1 MARRKTAIP
10 SRGAGSASAPK
21 GLLELDRFSGADLA
35 RWSKLSGDLDELNA
49 SLYFGVEPARRRLRS
64 KLCDALHQAGGI
76 ALNLRAWARMVTYQ
90 YSLQPLS
97 CAGSLQ
103 SVGGR
108 FNAGFELDENTLQ
121 PWPALYLAEDFE
133 TAYREKFQLASA
145 DLTEGLR
152 PDELALE
159 HAVGLTTVF
168 LNGHIDNVFDMTSF
182 VTLNSVGRIFR
193 DVKIPKEAS
202 QLAKQLKISDRQ
214 KIMIQNGQQLH
225 SAIVKNNW
233 RVWPMQFG
241 LPAPSQSMAEL
252 IKASGYE
259 GILYPSSKG
268 PGRCLVVFPEN
279 LSDHSHIELIG
290 AAPSAATITRLD
302 VHSSGAL
309 LGWESVP
316 LNRRTGPRL

>member
-1 MARRKTAIP
+1 LVRRKKHIP
-10 SRGAGSASAPK
+10 SKGVGAVPAPK
-21 GLLELDRFSGADLA
+21 GILELDRFSNADLA
-35 RWSKLSGDLDELNA
+35 HWKKLSNDLDELNA

-64 KLCDALHQAGGI
+64 KLCDALKQTGGV
-76 ALNLRAWARMVTYQ
+76 ALDLQRWARTVTYQ

-108 FNAGFELDENTLQ
+108 FNAGFELDDNTLH

-133 TAYREKFQLASA
+133 TAYREKFQLAST
-145 DLTEGLR
+145 DLTDGLK
-152 PDELALE
+152 PEELALE

-168 LNGHIDNVFDMTSF
+168 LNGRVENVFDMTSF
-182 VTLNSVGRIFR
+182 VSLNSVGRIFR

-202 QLAKQLKISDRQ
+202 QLAKKLKISDSH

-225 SAIVKNNW
+225 TAIVKNNW

-241 LPAPSQSMAEL
+241 IPAPSQTMAEL
-252 IKASGYE
+252 IKAAGYE

-268 PGRCLVVFPEN
+268 PGRCLAVFPEN
-279 LSDHSHIELIG
+279 LSDASHLDLIG
-290 AAPSAATITRLD
+290 PAPSAATVTRLD
-302 VHSSGAL
+302 SNTSSAL
-309 LGWESVP
+309 EGWDCIPRS
-316 LNRRTGPRL
+316 RRKPQG